1 MTDRAAT
8 LRMMTAIAPQ
18 YPEDILYVEQMDT
31 WVVDVPS
38 VRRCL
43 QRLQECACA
52 YDWDGVNYCL
62 GMLLANDLHAV
73 RDVVL
78 ADNAFQQAVAS
89 STTWLLASVGDG
101 VSAQSTR
108 LVGHLVVKLLA
119 ERPQW

>member
-1 MTDRAAT
+1 
-8 LRMMTAIAPQ
+8 MMTAIAPQ
-18 YPEDILYVEQMDT
+18 YPEDISYVEQMDT
-31 WVVDVPS
+31 WAVDVPS

-43 QRLQECACA
+43 QWLQRCACA